1 MSPFI
6 TVEGAEA
13 FQNDPS
19 AGIYDCT
26 VSVSNSV
33 GDIGLDNAVY
43 LATEAAGM
51 QFGEGNLIMLQG
63 EAKAGKVY
71 DEFYVDD
78 AKLYELILNTFYT
91 EVALK

>member
-1 MSPFI
+1 MS
-6 TVEGAEA
+6 V
-13 FQNDPS
+13 
-19 AGIYDCT
+19 
-26 VSVSNSV
+26 V
-33 GDIGLDNAVY
+33 GPRPLLVKYLPLYNEHQARRHIGLDNAVY